1 MLLIMNLKSLNIIL
15 LNHYH
20 KVMRIQILMSL
31 FLITILS
38 LIIINLQLKLFN
50 QISCFQFSL

>member
-20 KVMRIQILMSL
+20 KVMHIQILMSL
-31 FLITILS
+31 FLIIILN
-38 LIIINLQLKLFN
+38 LIIIGLQLKLFN
-50 QISCFQFSL
+50 RISYFQFNL